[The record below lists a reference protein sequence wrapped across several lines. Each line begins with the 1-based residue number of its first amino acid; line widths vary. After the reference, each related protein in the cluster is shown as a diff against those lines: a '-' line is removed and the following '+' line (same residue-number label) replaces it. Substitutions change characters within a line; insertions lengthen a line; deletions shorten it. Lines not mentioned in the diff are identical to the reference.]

1 MAISPEHSKICEIES
16 LLSYAI
22 EYLDEGKQAQ
32 AAANIG
38 RIFELLGKIN
48 EKEDSE
54 AEED

>member
-38 RIFELLGKIN
+38 RVFELLGRIN
-48 EKEDSE
+48 EKED
-54 AEED
+54 AETEKN